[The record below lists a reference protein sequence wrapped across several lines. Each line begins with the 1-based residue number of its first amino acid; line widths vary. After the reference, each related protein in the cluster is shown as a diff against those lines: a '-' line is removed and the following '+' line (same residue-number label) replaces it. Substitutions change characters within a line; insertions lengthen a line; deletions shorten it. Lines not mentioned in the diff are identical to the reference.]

1 MKKLLF
7 TLMLVLLA
15 GLGARADVTINSSN
29 FPDAN
34 FRSYLL
40 SRYPAGYITTSQI
53 NNCTRIDVHDKNI
66 SSLTGVKLFTALKS
80 LICNGNSLSSLDVS
94 GMSSLDTLRCY
105 SNNLTT
111 IDVSGCTSMTFFQ
124 CHWNRNLATIDGL
137 WSCTALKL
145 FHCNC
150 CSLTS
155 LTEVERMNNLEDLIA
170 YDNLLT
176 YFKLTNKSQVKSVA
190 VNENPLMTKVTV
202 TGCSN
207 LLFLHCTNNT
217 AQTALL
223 CYNNSSLNTVYMMN
237 TPAMNGVYCYNCPN
251 LLNLQGLEDCHELSY
266 LNCSDCDFYYSLN
279 LPRPNKLEQL
289 FCNNNRLID
298 LDLKDFT
305 YLEKLYCE
313 DNDINYLDVRG
324 CTSLSNL
331 ICCTNQLTGLNV
343 EGCSSLEFIRCDQN
357 QIKGEGMTTLVS
369 SLPMRSADSPG
380 TLRAIYDS
388 DEGNVMTAAQIATA
402 KAKHWTPEHYIGNL
416 DWEEYTVTLSG
427 DVDGDGRITIGDVS
441 DLIDLLLSGSASVSN
456 YPAADVDGD
465 GRITIGDVSDLIDML
480 LSN

>member
-1 MKKLLF
+1 MKKLFF

-15 GLGARADVTINSSN
+15 GLAARADVTINSSN

-53 NNCTRIDVHDKNI
+53 NSCTRIDVHDRNI
-66 SSLTGVKLFTALKS
+66 SSLTGVKHFTALKS
-80 LICNGNSLSSLDVS
+80 LICYTNSLSSLDVS
-94 GMSSLDTLRCY
+94 GMSSLDTLRCFDN
-105 SNNLTT
+105 SLTT
-111 IDVSGCTSMTFFQ
+111 IDVSGCTSMTYFQ

-137 WSCTALKL
+137 ANCTALKL

-155 LTEVERMNNLEDLIA
+155 LNAVERMNNLEDLIA
-170 YDNLLT
+170 YDNQLT
-176 YFKLTNKSQVKSVA
+176 YFKLTNKSQVKSVDCGD
-190 VNENPLMTKVTV
+190 NPNMNKVTV

-207 LLFLHCTNNT
+207 LRFLHCTNNT

-223 CYNNSSLNTVYMMN
+223 CYNNSSLMTVYMMN
-237 TPAMNGVYCYNCPN
+237 TPAMENVYCYNCPN
-251 LLNLQGLEDCHELSY
+251 LDNLQGIEDCHELSY
-266 LNCSDCDFYYSLN
+266 LHCYDCDFSYSLD

-289 FCNNNRLID
+289 FCYNNRLPE

-305 YLEKLYCE
+305 YLERLYCE
-313 DNDINYLDVRG
+313 NNNMNYLDVSG
-324 CTSLSNL
+324 CTSLSDL
-331 ICCTNQLTGLNV
+331 ICCNNQLTGLDFD
-343 EGCSSLEFIRCDQN
+343 GCSSLEFIRCDQN

-388 DEGNVMTAAQIATA
+388 DEGNIMTAAQIAVA
-402 KAKHWTPEHYIGNL
+402 KAKNWIPEHYIGNL
-416 DWEEYTVTLSG
+416 DWEEYTGTPLG
-427 DVDGDGRITIGDVS
+427 DLDGDGRITIGDVT
-441 DLIDLLLSGSASVSN
+441 DLIDMLLSGATVDAN
-456 YPAADVDGD
+456 PAADMDGD
-465 GRITIGDVSDLIDML
+465 GRITIGDVCDVIDML
-480 LSN
+480 LAN